1 MCSALTNFV
10 FNSQVKSF
18 MRSDKDLVDHNSC
31 SPAITILV
39 SHLEFHLK
47 RKGLKYNTV
56 LLKNLQQIYEGSCK
70 SGVAHTFLS
79 LSTTLTDITRGRSPR
94 KSADTVYQRSMQITK
109 AAFSTHTLSQLEE
122 GEPLV
127 QWLLGSLSCYT
138 GKQV

>member
-1 MCSALTNFV
+1 
-10 FNSQVKSF
+10 
-18 MRSDKDLVDHNSC
+18 MRSDKDLVEHKSN

-47 RKGLKYNTV
+47 RKGLKYNNE
-56 LLKNLQQIYEGSCK
+56 LIKNLQQIYDGSCK

-79 LSTTLTDITRGRSPR
+79 LSTTLNDIPRGRKAR
-94 KSADTVYQRSMQITK
+94 KSSDTVYQRSIQITK
-109 AAFSTHTLSQLEE
+109 AAFSTHILSQLEQ

-138 GKQV
+138 RKPV

>member
-1 MCSALTNFV
+1 MCYALSNFA

-18 MRSDKDLVDHNSC
+18 MWNDKDLVDHKSY

-47 RKGLKYNTV
+47 WKGLKYNIV

-79 LSTTLTDITRGRSPR
+79 LSTTPTDIPRGRKAR
-94 KSADTVYQRSMQITK
+94 KSADAVYQRSI
-109 AAFSTHTLSQLEE
+109 
-122 GEPLV
+122 
-127 QWLLGSLSCYT
+127 
-138 GKQV
+138 

>member
-1 MCSALTNFV
+1 
-10 FNSQVKSF
+10 
-18 MRSDKDLVDHNSC
+18 MRSDKDLVDHKPY

-79 LSTTLTDITRGRSPR
+79 LSTTLTDIPRGRKAR
-94 KSADTVYQRSMQITK
+94 KSADTVYQRSIQIVK
-109 AAFSTHTLSQLEE
+109 AAFSTHTLSQLE

-138 GKQV
+138 GKPVQLVWKATYHSNF

>member
-1 MCSALTNFV
+1 
-10 FNSQVKSF
+10 

-79 LSTTLTDITRGRSPR
+79 LSTTLTDIPRGRKAR
-94 KSADTVYQRSMQITK
+94 KSADTVYQRSIQITK
-109 AAFSTHTLSQLEE
+109 AASVPTPYLSLKKVSHWYNGYWEAYHVTLENQCS
-122 GEPLV
+122 
-127 QWLLGSLSCYT
+127 
-138 GKQV
+138 

>member
-1 MCSALTNFV
+1 
-10 FNSQVKSF
+10 
-18 MRSDKDLVDHNSC
+18 MRSDKDLVEHKSN

-47 RKGLKYNTV
+47 RKGLKYNNE
-56 LLKNLQQIYEGSCK
+56 LIKNLQQIYAGSCK

-79 LSTTLTDITRGRSPR
+79 LSTTLNDIPRGRKAR
-94 KSADTVYQRSMQITK
+94 KSSDTVYQRSIQITK
-109 AAFSTHTLSQLEE
+109 AAFSTHILSQLEQ

-138 GKQV
+138 RKPV